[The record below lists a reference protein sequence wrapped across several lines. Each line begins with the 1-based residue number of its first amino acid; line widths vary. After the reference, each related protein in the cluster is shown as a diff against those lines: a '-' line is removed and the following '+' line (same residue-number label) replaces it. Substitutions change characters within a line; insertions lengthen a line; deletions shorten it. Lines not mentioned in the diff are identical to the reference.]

1 MYGQEQTLGP
11 EIMAK
16 REAAMAHELRHG
28 AIAGATLGGD
38 RVRQQAPMEGLL
50 QQLIHCLGNLEDTVA
65 TLDGRLQPIRNQAPQ
80 VEKNM
85 ATGAIPS
92 GSVIG
97 STIAHQTVRLQNLN
111 QRLLSIMAE
120 LEI

>member
-1 MYGQEQTLGP
+1 
-11 EIMAK
+11 MAK
-16 REAAMAHELRHG
+16 REAVMAHELRMG
-28 AIAGATLGGD
+28 AIAGATLGGE

-50 QQLIHCLGNLEDTVA
+50 QQLVHSLGNLEDTVA
-65 TLDGRLQPIRNQAPQ
+65 TLDGRLQPIRNQSPQ

-97 STIAHQTVRLQNLN
+97 STISHQTTRIQNLN